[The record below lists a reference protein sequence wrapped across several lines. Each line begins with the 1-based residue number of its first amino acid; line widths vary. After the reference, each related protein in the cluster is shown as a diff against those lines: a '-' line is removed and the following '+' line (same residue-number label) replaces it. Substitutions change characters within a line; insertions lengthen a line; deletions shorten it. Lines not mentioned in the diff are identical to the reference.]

1 MALEHDRAAPHKWF
15 VLAAVSTSIF
25 LATID
30 ASIVNVSLSTLERE
44 LNTSFAWVQWVV
56 LAYLLTITSL
66 VIIVGRLGDLL
77 GKKRLYLAGFAVF
90 TAGSALCG
98 LAPNVQLLIVFR
110 ALQAIGGSSLQA
122 LGLAILT
129 EAFPAHE
136 RGKALG
142 IGGTMVSLGIALGPS
157 LGGLLIGS
165 LGWRAIFLV
174 NVPVGIVGI
183 SLAWRF
189 VPNTAPQKRQ
199 RFDLGGAIL
208 LTATLVTFSL
218 GLTISQESSFT
229 NPVVAG
235 LLISSAL
242 LLAGLIRVERRV
254 RGPMIDLRLFRN
266 RQFSTSL
273 YAGVSVFVIVAS
285 IILFPFYLEYVL
297 AYEIETIGL
306 MIAAF
311 PIMLGILSPFS
322 GTLSDRLGT
331 RPITIAGLVI
341 TALACMGLS
350 TLGHQTTTAGF
361 VLRLV
366 VLGAGIGIFQ
376 SPNNSTVMGS
386 VPPSQLGVASGLL
399 ATSRNIGQAIGIP
412 LLGTIFATRVFALAG
427 ERGDI
432 SDMPPDAI
440 VGGIQAVFLFA
451 AGVITLALLVYIFGR
466 SHAEAP
472 ISSA

>member
-1 MALEHDRAAPHKWF
+1 
-15 VLAAVSTSIF
+15 
-25 LATID
+25 
-30 ASIVNVSLSTLERE
+30 
-44 LNTSFAWVQWVV
+44 
-56 LAYLLTITSL
+56 
-66 VIIVGRLGDLL
+66 
-77 GKKRLYLAGFAVF
+77 
-90 TAGSALCG
+90 
-98 LAPNVQLLIVFR
+98 
-110 ALQAIGGSSLQA
+110 
-122 LGLAILT
+122 
-129 EAFPAHE
+129 
-136 RGKALG
+136 
-142 IGGTMVSLGIALGPS
+142 
-157 LGGLLIGS
+157 
-165 LGWRAIFLV
+165 
-174 NVPVGIVGI
+174 
-183 SLAWRF
+183 
-189 VPNTAPQKRQ
+189 
-199 RFDLGGAIL
+199 
-208 LTATLVTFSL
+208 
-218 GLTISQESSFT
+218 
-229 NPVVAG
+229 
-235 LLISSAL
+235 
-242 LLAGLIRVERRV
+242 
-254 RGPMIDLRLFRN
+254 MIDLRLFRN

-341 TALACMGLS
+341 TALACIGLS

-412 LLGTIFATRVFALAG
+412 VLGTIFATRVFALAG

-451 AGVITLALLVYIFGR
+451 AGVITLALLVYMFGR

-472 ISSA
+472 VSPAQE